1 MKKCPKCG
9 AELEDSVSICPKC
22 NHKLVVTSDF
32 VKKIEALNDTPDSSN
47 EYSYDEI
54 EKNKILALFS
64 YIGLLILIPIFAAKD
79 SKYAK
84 YHIGQGLILLIF
96 SLIIYVVTTIIGA
109 VGGAT
114 AVLVGGNLGALIALP
129 FNLIGTLLG
138 LVPLPFMIIG
148 IINAVTGKAKEL
160 PIIGKYKILK

>member
-1 MKKCPKCG
+1 MKKCPRCG
-9 AELEDSVSICPKC
+9 AELEDSAKVCPKC
-22 NHKLVVTSDF
+22 NEKLVVTSDF
-32 VKKIEALNDTPDSSN
+32 VKRIEALNDTPDSSD
-47 EYSYDEI
+47 EYTHDEI

-64 YIGLLILIPIFAAKD
+64 YIGLLILIPVFAAKD

-96 SLIIYVVTTIIGA
+96 GLIVYAVTAIIGA
-109 VGGAT
+109 AASLT
-114 AVLVGGNLGALIALP
+114 AGIVGGNLGALIALP
-129 FNLIGTLLG
+129 LNLLGTLVS